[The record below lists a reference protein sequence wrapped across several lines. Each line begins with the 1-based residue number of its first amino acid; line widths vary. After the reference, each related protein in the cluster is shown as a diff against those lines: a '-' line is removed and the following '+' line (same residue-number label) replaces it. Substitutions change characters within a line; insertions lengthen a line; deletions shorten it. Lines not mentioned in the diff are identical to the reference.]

1 MDEFALIRNAQNGDL
16 EAFNRLILAYQ
27 EMVYNQAYRVMGE
40 ADAAEDAT
48 QEAFI
53 SAYRK
58 IHTYRGGS
66 FKAWLLRIV
75 TNACYDELRRRKRRP
90 VVAIEPT
97 DDYDNEIESP
107 RWMASPGESPED
119 FVTRTELSASIQR
132 CLNTLSEDFRTV
144 VVLVDIQGMDYAEA
158 AEIMGT
164 PLGTI
169 KSRLARARRGM
180 RKCLQNIGELLPAAF
195 RFSSE
200 VSE

>member
-1 MDEFALIRNAQNGDL
+1 
-16 EAFNRLILAYQ
+16 
-27 EMVYNQAYRVMGE
+27 MGE
-40 ADAAEDAT
+40 SDAAEDAT

-90 VVAIEPT
+90 VTALEPT
-97 DDYDNEIESP
+97 DDYDEEIESP
-107 RWMASPGESPED
+107 RWLADPGEAPED
-119 FVTRTELSASIQR
+119 FTMRAELSEAIQH
-132 CLNTLSEDFRTV
+132 CLDELSNDFRTV
-144 VVLVDIQGMDYAEA
+144 VVLVDIQGMDYSEA
-158 AEIMGT
+158 SEVMGT

-180 RKCLQNIGELLPAAF
+180 RHCLQGVRELLPTAF
-195 RFSSE
+195 RLE
-200 VSE
+200 NEAP

>member
-1 MDEFALIRNAQNGDL
+1 MDEISLIRDAQQGDL
-16 EAFNRLILAYQ
+16 EAFNRLILTYQ
-27 EMVYNQAYRVMGE
+27 EMVYNQAYRVMSE
-40 ADAAEDAT
+40 SDAAEDAT

-90 VVAIEPT
+90 VTALEPT
-97 DDYDNEIESP
+97 DDYDEEIESP
-107 RWMASPGESPED
+107 RWLADPGEAPED
-119 FVTRTELSASIQR
+119 FTMRAELSEAIQN
-132 CLNTLSEDFRTV
+132 CLDELSDEFRTV
-144 VVLVDIQGMDYAEA
+144 VVLVDIQGMDYSEA
-158 AEIMGT
+158 SEVMGT

-180 RKCLQNIGELLPAAF
+180 RRCLQGARELLPTAYRLENEAL
-195 RFSSE
+195 
-200 VSE
+200 